1 MTTNNTSFGPVLWAG
16 IKTALLII
24 PTILTIWLTLQ
35 VRAVDREPEIVCL
48 TPDQCVM
55 EVQGVWYRISGVIDM
70 DAIVPQEFKLREVI
84 RAQEAETAT
93 PTQEE

>member
-1 MTTNNTSFGPVLWAG
+1 MATNETSFLPVIWAG

-48 TPDQCVM
+48 SEEHCAM
-55 EVQGVWYRISGVIDM
+55 EVKGVWYRISGVIDM
-70 DAIVPQEFKLREVI
+70 ETIVPQEFKLRDVI
-84 RAQEAETAT
+84 REAQEAA
-93 PTQEE
+93 PTEQE